1 MFPKP
6 LDDEYRLDALN
17 SYAVLDTPPEPAF
30 DRVTRSAAS
39 LFDVPIAVVSLVD
52 RDRQW
57 FKSCV
62 GLDASETPRGTAFCA
77 HAIMRDSVMVVPD
90 ASADPRFAENPLVI
104 GPPGIRFYAGAPL
117 VTAEGFRLGTLCIID
132 TKPRTMLSAEQ
143 QASLRDLAAIVVD
156 TLEHRRVRETAKAG
170 QTDPWQR
177 IAKEAAERASA
188 AKSEFLAMMSHE
200 LRTPLNAIIGFSE
213 MLALESHGPLGHPT
227 YAEYVQLIRD
237 GGDHLLNVLGTILEF
252 ARAEKGEIAIEES
265 EVDLAEVGEHC
276 ARLLSDAA
284 GKAEVRVSVKSCA
297 GLPAVRADRRYVL
310 QMLINLV
317 GNGIKFTQPGGS
329 VVVGVE
335 CDVSNAVHMSVIDTG
350 IGIAPTDIDR
360 LQTPFSQ
367 VDGRLARRYEGIG
380 LGITMTRRLIELHGG
395 ALSIQSQTGEGT
407 CITLNF
413 PAYRTVLPFAD
424 VAAG

>member
-1 MFPKP
+1 
-6 LDDEYRLDALN
+6 
-17 SYAVLDTPPEPAF
+17 
-30 DRVTRSAAS
+30 
-39 LFDVPIAVVSLVD
+39 
-52 RDRQW
+52 
-57 FKSCV
+57 
-62 GLDASETPRGTAFCA
+62 
-77 HAIMRDSVMVVPD
+77 
-90 ASADPRFAENPLVI
+90 
-104 GPPGIRFYAGAPL
+104 
-117 VTAEGFRLGTLCIID
+117 
-132 TKPRTMLSAEQ
+132 MLSAEQ